1 MKNNKGLGRGL
12 ESLFDQNLNTSN
24 EEALVSELQIND
36 IEPNPFQPRKHFDED
51 SLNELAQS
59 VKAQGVL
66 QPILVRRALIGYEI
80 ISGERR
86 YRASKLAKLE
96 TIPAIIYDFDDTQM
110 MEVGIIENIQREDLS
125 VIEEA
130 KSYQMLI
137 DNLSLTQKQISER
150 VGKSRSHIANMLRLL
165 KLDDAVLD
173 MINNEQL
180 TMGHAKV
187 LVNIDDK
194 NKVIQL
200 AKKAVNNNLTVREVE
215 ELAKEEKTGVKV
227 QSKASSNVKTN
238 EMLRLEQ
245 LLRDSLET
253 SVKIKGKN
261 KGEIVIDY
269 SSRDELERILKQM
282 SIL

>member
-194 NKVIQL
+194 AKVIQL

-261 KGEIVIDY
+261 KGEIVIEY